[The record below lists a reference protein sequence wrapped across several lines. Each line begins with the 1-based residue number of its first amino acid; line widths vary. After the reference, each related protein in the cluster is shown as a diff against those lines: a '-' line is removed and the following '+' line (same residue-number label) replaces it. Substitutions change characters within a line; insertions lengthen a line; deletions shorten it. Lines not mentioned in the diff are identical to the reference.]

1 MFTNTKLRRMGIQIK
16 VWLWSPWLFSL
27 HSHLNGHKMQHLQGS
42 YRTSNFMRTGDF
54 WDWNS
59 CIPRL
64 KTMGFFQTDSR
75 DKFKTI
81 TLLKIAYFTNT
92 HFTFCYHWPL
102 ANTPVC
108 MIVWRKLKLGCHKKP
123 AHHQLRSTADKS
135 GELRKGNPSALS
147 TFSTK
152 RFKYNPEGNN
162 NKHSSTTCVSR
173 SLAKPS
179 TRPRL
184 QWRWSTASQM
194 YHKQVGE
201 KSLQLHFNYF
211 NSLLWKI
218 ILLLDSAAKVKNAA
232 FLRTTR
238 EQLHFILAGRGIWDI
253 LGICQMQFL
262 SEFMS

>member
-27 HSHLNGHKMQHLQGS
+27 HSHLNGRKMQHLQGS

-108 MIVWRKLKLGCHKKP
+108 VW
-123 AHHQLRSTADKS
+123 
-135 GELRKGNPSALS
+135 LS
-147 TFSTK
+147 DV
-152 RFKYNPEGNN
+152 N
-162 NKHSSTTCVSR
+162 
-173 SLAKPS
+173 
-179 TRPRL
+179 
-184 QWRWSTASQM
+184 WSWAAT
-194 YHKQVGE
+194 
-201 KSLQLHFNYF
+201 KSLRIINLGQQRV
-211 NSLLWKI
+211 SLVSSGRVIPQPYQHLAQSVSSITQKATI
-218 ILLLDSAAKVKNAA
+218 ISIAAQPVYPVSWLSLPQGLASSDGEVQQVKC
-232 FLRTTR
+232 TTSR
-238 EQLHFILAGRGIWDI
+238 
-253 LGICQMQFL
+253 
-262 SEFMS
+262 